1 MHIINQIHCDNLMLY
16 LNSRIFRAV
25 LTLSTTAANQS
36 SIFVANQKHFFLS
49 QPLDAVKLKL
59 KQQHV

>member
-16 LNSRIFRAV
+16 LNSRIFGAI

-36 SIFVANQKHFFLS
+36 SIFVANQKPFFKFLS
-49 QPLDAVKLKL
+49 QPPDAVKLKL
-59 KQQHV
+59 KQ